1 MNNVTNRRESNRTY
15 LHETKEVLINNKRFI
30 MQDINREGIGV
41 LVEDSFDFFIGQ
53 RIASIFLEDNEDAQ
67 SLVGIVN
74 HLSQDVS
81 GIICGI
87 RFDFRSNI
95 EFEYVEAINHQ
106 LAVTQY
112 RETI

>member
-1 MNNVTNRRESNRTY
+1 MNNTTNRRKSNRAD
-15 LHETKEVLINNKRFI
+15 LREKKEVLINDKRFI
-30 MQDINREGIGV
+30 LKDISREGIGV

-53 RIASIFLEDNEDAQ
+53 RIASILLEDNEDAQ
-67 SLVGIVN
+67 PLVGVVN

-95 EFEYVEAINHQ
+95 EFDYVEAINHA
-106 LAVTQY
+106 LMAT
-112 RETI
+112 